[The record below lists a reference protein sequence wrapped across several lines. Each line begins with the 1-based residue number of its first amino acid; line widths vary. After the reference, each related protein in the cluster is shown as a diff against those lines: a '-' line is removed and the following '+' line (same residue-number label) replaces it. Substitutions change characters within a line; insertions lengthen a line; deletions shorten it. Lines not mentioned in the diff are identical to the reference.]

1 MIKLVRET
9 ETILGK
15 DKKILSPDEK
25 SNSMAVRKSCVSKR
39 DISKG
44 EIIKIGDICFKRPGT
59 GVSPFS
65 ISKIINK
72 KAKRIIRKD
81 KIIKKEDFY

>member
-15 DKKILSPDEK
+15 DKKILSSDEK
-25 SNSMAVRKSCVSKR
+25 YNSMAVRKSCVSKR

-44 EIIKIGDICFKRPGT
+44 EIIKMRDICFKRPGT
-59 GVSPFS
+59 GVSPLS